1 MPFHAIYRRKPAVA
15 HRFTPGIPQR
25 RGPRRSGG
33 LQATH
38 ALAAQNSPHTN
49 PNGRNGLKPPSACAW
64 CVAPSTRCTWHCQ
77 VRADSAELESNFD
90 ATVNDLTLCRRD
102 LNVCRS
108 AEQHAAA
115 QCDTTR
121 NQRGTLPTT
130 EGSRNNVQRT
140 ACNVPYC
147 TTFCRVLHCEWFVLH
162 PPRRDTLCGQ
172 PYRGRVRCDVS
183 CTCVCCV
190 SHGAYGVWRAHR
202 TSAGLAGRTRGSAAR
217 DRRCGRGKAAVRAGA
232 ACNIQHAT
240 DTDATRLSTHV

>member
-15 HRFTPGIPQR
+15 HRFTPGILQR
-25 RGPRRSGG
+25 RGPFRSGG

-49 PNGRNGLKPPSACAW
+49 PNGRNGLKPPSACAL

-102 LNVCRS
+102 LNVCCS

-115 QCDTTR
+115 QCGTTR

-130 EGSRNNVQRT
+130 ESSRNNVQRT
-140 ACNVPYC
+140 ACSVPYC
-147 TTFCRVLHCEWFVLH
+147 TAFCRVLHCEWFVLH

-172 PYRGRVRCDVS
+172 PS
-183 CTCVCCV
+183 
-190 SHGAYGVWRAHR
+190 
-202 TSAGLAGRTRGSAAR
+202 LPTRGA
-217 DRRCGRGKAAVRAGA
+217 CG
-232 ACNIQHAT
+232 AT
-240 DTDATRLSTHV
+240 